1 MPHQQPPA
9 STAYHQYTRSDLQ
22 QLPSRYRAQLV
33 NSLTG
38 FKAANLLGSQNLDGH
53 TNLAMVSSA
62 VHLGADP
69 ALIGLV
75 MRPPVVE
82 RHSLENIQSTG
93 VYTLNH
99 VHPEILQQ
107 AHQSAA
113 KYPRSV
119 SEFDAV
125 NLEVEYPYQFS
136 APAVAQ
142 SRLQIGLRL
151 VEVMPIKHNGT
162 EFVIGEIEWVQIKG
176 DILQEDGYADIEQ
189 LDSVTVSGLDSY
201 HRTSHIARLGYPE
214 PESK

>member
-1 MPHQQPPA
+1 MAHQHD
-9 STAYHQYTRSDLQ
+9 STSSLIHQYTRTDLKA
-22 QLPSRYRAQLV
+22 LPSRYRAQLV

-38 FKAANLLGSQNLDGH
+38 FKAANLLGTQNLEGL

-62 VHLGADP
+62 VHLGAEP

-119 SEFDAV
+119 SEFEAV
-125 NLEVEYPYQFS
+125 HLDVEYPYGFA

-151 VEVMPIKHNGT
+151 VEIMPIKHNGT

-176 DILQEDGYADIEQ
+176 DILHEDGYADIEQ
-189 LDSVTVSGLDSY
+189 LDSVTVSGLDNY
-201 HRTSHIARLGYPE
+201 HSTSQIKRLGYPE

>member
-1 MPHQQPPA
+1 MQNDQG
-9 STAYHQYTRSDLQ
+9 SSNTSLHQYTRDDLQ

-38 FKAANLLGSQNLDGH
+38 FKAANLLGTQDNAGQ

-82 RHSLENIQSTG
+82 RHSLDNIQKTG
-93 VYTLNH
+93 LYTLNH

-107 AHQSAA
+107 SHQSAA

-119 SEFDAV
+119 SEFTAV
-125 NLEVEYPYQFS
+125 KLGVEFPYDFA

-151 VEVMPIKHNGT
+151 VEIMTIKHNGT
-162 EFVIGEIEWVQIKG
+162 EFVIGEIDWVRIKG
-176 DILQEDGYADIEQ
+176 DVLHDDGYADIEQ

-201 HRTSHIARLGYPE
+201 HRTAQIARLGYPQ
-214 PESK
+214 PDQ

>member
-1 MPHQQPPA
+1 MHNQEEPNNT
-9 STAYHQYTRSDLQ
+9 SLHQYTRDDLQ

-38 FKAANLLGSQNLDGH
+38 FKAANLLGTQNSNGQ

-82 RHSLENIQSTG
+82 RHSLDNIQDTG
-93 VYTLNH
+93 FYTLNH
-99 VHPEILQQ
+99 VHPEILAQ

-119 SEFDAV
+119 SEFEAV
-125 NLEVEYPYQFS
+125 NLDVEYPYDFA

-151 VEVMPIKHNGT
+151 IEIMAIKHNGT
-162 EFVIGEIEWVQIKG
+162 EFVIGEIDWVRIKG
-176 DILQEDGYADIEQ
+176 DVLHDDGYADIEQ

-201 HRTSHIARLGYPE
+201 HSTAKIARLGYPQ
-214 PESK
+214 PDQ